1 MSNPSSGLALPIF
14 FLVVLAAFCLTAPNF
29 ASAGNFENLM
39 AGFSFIGILAIG
51 QSFPILVRGID
62 LSVGAIL
69 ALVGMCIFDL
79 SLMFGVPGW
88 AIIPL
93 ALCVGTL
100 AGTIN
105 GLLVTVLR
113 LSPFIATL
121 ATLAAYR
128 GLVYAISGRQLVP
141 ELSTRPITDLWI
153 TGFETYF
160 DLSRLLG
167 LKGVVKLPWMP
178 LSFLILLC
186 TLLVLHV
193 LLSRTRFGRDLYAV
207 GGNPEAARLA
217 GIRVGR
223 LTVAAYAISG
233 FCAALAAILLV
244 ARLTTSTEALGEGM
258 ELTAIAAAVIGG
270 FSLAGGTGQ
279 LWGPVIGTFLLG
291 VVLVGLTQMGFSQFV
306 QQILTGAILLV
317 AVGNDRLQTLRAERR
332 RTRSLGEAATP

>member
-1 MSNPSSGLALPIF
+1 MSSRLALPIF
-14 FLVVLAAFCLTAPNF
+14 FLVVLSGFCLAAPNF

-39 AGFSFIGILAIG
+39 AGYAFIGILAIG
-51 QSFPILVRGID
+51 QSFPILLRGID

-79 SLMFGVPGW
+79 SLIFGLPGW
-88 AIIPL
+88 AILPL
-93 ALCVGTL
+93 ALLIGTL
-100 AGTIN
+100 AGAIN
-105 GLLVTVLR
+105 GLMVTVLR

-141 ELSTRPITDLWI
+141 ELSTKPITDRWI

-160 DLSRLLG
+160 DLARLLG
-167 LKGVVKLPWMP
+167 LKGVVKLPWVP
-178 LSFLILLC
+178 LSFLILLA
-186 TLLVLHV
+186 TLLVFHV
-193 LLSRTRFGRDLYAV
+193 LLTRTRFGRDLYTI

-217 GIRVGR
+217 GIKVAR

-233 FCAALAAILLV
+233 FCAGLAAILLV
-244 ARLTTSTEALGEGM
+244 ARLTTSTEALGEGI

-270 FSLAGGTGQ
+270 FSLSGGMGR
-279 LWGPVIGTFLLG
+279 LVGPVIGTFLLG
-291 VVLVGLTQMGFSQFV
+291 VVLIGLTQMGISPFV
-306 QQILTGAILLV
+306 QQILTGVILLV

-332 RTRSLGEAATP
+332 RTRGLSDRVPA

>member
-1 MSNPSSGLALPIF
+1 MSSRLALPIF
-14 FLVVLAAFCLTAPNF
+14 FLVVLSGFCLAAPNF

-39 AGFSFIGILAIG
+39 AGYAFIGILAIG
-51 QSFPILVRGID
+51 QSFPILLRGID

-79 SLMFGVPGW
+79 SLIFGLPGW
-88 AIIPL
+88 AILPL
-93 ALCVGTL
+93 ALLIGTL
-100 AGTIN
+100 AGAIN
-105 GLLVTVLR
+105 GLMVTVLR

-141 ELSTRPITDLWI
+141 ELSTKPITDRWI

-160 DLSRLLG
+160 DLARLLG
-167 LKGVVKLPWMP
+167 LKGVVKLPWVP
-178 LSFLILLC
+178 LSFLILLA
-186 TLLVLHV
+186 TLLVFHV
-193 LLSRTRFGRDLYAV
+193 LLTRTRFGRDLYTI

-217 GIRVGR
+217 GIKVAR

-233 FCAALAAILLV
+233 FCAGQAAILLV
-244 ARLTTSTEALGEGM
+244 ARLTTSTEALGEGI

-270 FSLAGGTGQ
+270 FSLSGGMGR
-279 LWGPVIGTFLLG
+279 LVGPVIGTFLLG
-291 VVLVGLTQMGFSQFV
+291 VVLIGLTQMGISPFV
-306 QQILTGAILLV
+306 QQILTGVILLV

-332 RTRSLGEAATP
+332 RTRGLSDTVPA

>member
-1 MSNPSSGLALPIF
+1 MSSRLALPIF
-14 FLVVLAAFCLTAPNF
+14 FLVVLSGFCLAAPNF

-39 AGFSFIGILAIG
+39 AGYAFIGILAIG
-51 QSFPILVRGID
+51 QSFPILLRGID

-79 SLMFGVPGW
+79 SLIFGLPGW
-88 AIIPL
+88 AILPL
-93 ALCVGTL
+93 ALLIGTL
-100 AGTIN
+100 AGAIN
-105 GLLVTVLR
+105 GLMVTVLR

-141 ELSTRPITDLWI
+141 ELSTKPITDRWI

-160 DLSRLLG
+160 DLARLLG
-167 LKGVVKLPWMP
+167 LKGVVKLPWVP
-178 LSFLILLC
+178 LSFLILLA
-186 TLLVLHV
+186 TLLVFHV
-193 LLSRTRFGRDLYAV
+193 LLTRTRFGRDLYTI

-217 GIRVGR
+217 GIKVAR

-233 FCAALAAILLV
+233 FCAGLAAILLV
-244 ARLTTSTEALGEGM
+244 ARLTTSTEALGEGI

-270 FSLAGGTGQ
+270 FSLSGGMGR
-279 LWGPVIGTFLLG
+279 LVGPVIGTFLLG
-291 VVLVGLTQMGFSQFV
+291 VVLIGLTQMGISPFV
-306 QQILTGAILLV
+306 QQILTGVILLV

-332 RTRSLGEAATP
+332 RTRGLSDTVPA

>member
-1 MSNPSSGLALPIF
+1 MSNTSARLALPLF
-14 FLVVLAAFCLTAPNF
+14 FLAVLTAFCLAAPNF

-51 QSFPILVRGID
+51 QSYPILLRGID

-79 SLMFGVPGW
+79 SLMFAVPGW
-88 AIIPL
+88 AVIPL
-93 ALCVGTL
+93 ALLVGAL
-100 AGTIN
+100 AGVVN

-141 ELSTRPITDLWI
+141 GLSTKPITDRWI

-160 DLSRLLG
+160 DLARLLG
-167 LKGVVKLPWMP
+167 LKGVVKLPWVP
-178 LSFLILLC
+178 LSFLILLA
-186 TLLVLHV
+186 TLAVFH
-193 LLSRTRFGRDLYAV
+193 LLLAHSRFGRDLYAI

-217 GIRVGR
+217 GIPVTRR
-223 LTVAAYAISG
+223 TVAAYAISG
-233 FCAALAAILLV
+233 FCAGLAAILLV
-244 ARLTTSTEALGEGM
+244 ARLTTSTEALGEGI

-279 LWGPVIGTFLLG
+279 LIGPVIGTFLLG
-291 VVLVGLTQMGFSQFV
+291 VVLIGLTQMGISQFV
-306 QQILTGAILLV
+306 QQILTGIILLA
-317 AVGNDRLQTLRAERR
+317 AVGNDRWQTSRTERR
-332 RTRSLGEAATP
+332 RTAPALTGGAA

>member
-1 MSNPSSGLALPIF
+1 MSSRLALPIF
-14 FLVVLAAFCLTAPNF
+14 FLVVLSGFCLAAPNF

-39 AGFSFIGILAIG
+39 AGYAFIGILAIG
-51 QSFPILVRGID
+51 QSFPILLRGID

-79 SLMFGVPGW
+79 SLIFGLPGW
-88 AIIPL
+88 AILPL
-93 ALCVGTL
+93 ALLIGTL
-100 AGTIN
+100 AGAIN
-105 GLLVTVLR
+105 GLMVTVLR

-141 ELSTRPITDLWI
+141 ELSTKPITDRWI

-160 DLSRLLG
+160 DLARLLG
-167 LKGVVKLPWMP
+167 LKGVVKLPWVP
-178 LSFLILLC
+178 LSFLILLA
-186 TLLVLHV
+186 TLLVFHV
-193 LLSRTRFGRDLYAV
+193 LLTRTRFGRDLYTI

-217 GIRVGR
+217 GIKVAR

-233 FCAALAAILLV
+233 FCAGLAAILLV
-244 ARLTTSTEALGEGM
+244 ARLTTSTEALGEGI

-270 FSLAGGTGQ
+270 FSLSGGMGR
-279 LWGPVIGTFLLG
+279 LVGPVIGTFLLG
-291 VVLVGLTQMGFSQFV
+291 VVLIGLTQMGISPFV
-306 QQILTGAILLV
+306 QQILTGVILLV

-332 RTRSLGEAATP
+332 RTRGLSDSVPA